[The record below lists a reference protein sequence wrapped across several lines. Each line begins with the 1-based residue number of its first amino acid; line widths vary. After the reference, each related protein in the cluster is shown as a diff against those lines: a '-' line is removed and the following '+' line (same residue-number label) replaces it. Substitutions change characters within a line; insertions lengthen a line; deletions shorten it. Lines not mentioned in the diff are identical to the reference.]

1 MEALPGFSAVN
12 ASKGKGSL
20 AFEKSFPYVV
30 AAFAADGTAS
40 GLATVA
46 TTAGLH
52 SKQTVTLSGV
62 GLPALLLQVKRV
74 YSATTLT
81 LGPISSNMDQTADLS
96 AYTVLANSGVVA
108 NQQERPG
115 INGDSI
121 TRAVYEEEPAVAIR
135 VLLVDRLGNPVG
147 SSGGVAED
155 VNVAKWGGV
164 ATSLGQKDMAN
175 SVPVTLASNQPAI
188 PVNIFLAALTPQFN
202 ALASAG
208 ITGAT
213 PATANTVLT
222 ATADRTMFTL
232 KNTLNR
238 TVRLT
243 LNGAL
248 WLELD
253 GNVNAS
259 FDFGTNG
266 RKLAAGDVVGVYC
279 PGVKPANGSLALT
292 LM

>member
-1 MEALPGFSAVN
+1 M
-12 ASKGKGSL
+12 
-20 AFEKSFPYVV
+20 AFEKSWPYIV
-30 AAFAADGTAS
+30 AAFTADGSAS

-52 SKQTVTLSGV
+52 AKLTVTLSGV

-74 YSATTLT
+74 YSDTTFS
-81 LGPISSNMDQTADLS
+81 LGPISSDMDRTADLS
-96 AYTVLANSGVVA
+96 AYTVLANSGIVA

-121 TRAVYEEEPAVAIR
+121 SRAVYEEEPAVALR
-135 VLLVDRLGNPVG
+135 VLQVDRLGNPVG
-147 SSGGVAED
+147 GGGGVASD
-155 VNVAKWGGV
+155 INVVKWGGA
-164 ATSLGQKDMAN
+164 ATSLGQKDMAS
-175 SVPVTLASNQPAI
+175 SVPVVLASNQSAI

-202 ALASAG
+202 ALAFSG

-213 PATANTVLT
+213 PATANTILT
-222 ATADRTMFTL
+222 ASADRTMFTL

-259 FDFGTNG
+259 FDFGANG
-266 RKLAAGDVVGVYC
+266 KKLASGAVVGVYC